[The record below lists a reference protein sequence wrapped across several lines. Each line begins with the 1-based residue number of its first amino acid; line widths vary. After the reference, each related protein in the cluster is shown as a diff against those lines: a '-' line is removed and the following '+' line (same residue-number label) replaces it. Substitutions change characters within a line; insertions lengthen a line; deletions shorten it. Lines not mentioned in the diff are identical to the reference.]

1 MKQSRPKVIRLYC
14 SVWFQACD
22 ALLHSTAVVG
32 SARVAAAA
40 AAAGGGSGGG
50 GFHSAVWLRV

>member
-1 MKQSRPKVIRLYC
+1 MKQSRPKVIRLYF

-22 ALLHSTAVVG
+22 ALLHSTAVV
-32 SARVAAAA
+32 AAA
-40 AAAGGGSGGG
+40 AAAGGSGG